1 MCVLKSACV
10 FHLCRAGIAGLLP
23 QIRADITAHATDN
36 PLSQAI
42 CTELL
47 VMLELVRECVVS
59 ETKAHNHYN
68 FVSAHFWL
76 VVLTG
81 RFNRSKFRKR
91 YHCFSCWGAPRAL
104 HWLEYFICGCWHGVA
119 VQVTV
124 VGGITL
130 DQCTSSSW
138 FRSVWILCSTSL
150 DETKNKTSWGR

>member
-1 MCVLKSACV
+1 MCVLKSACDLYLCRGFSASSTSKLDDLQLNSMHLNFQWMSVDKMCVLKSACV

-68 FVSAHFWL
+68 FVSAHF
-76 VVLTG
+76 
-81 RFNRSKFRKR
+81 
-91 YHCFSCWGAPRAL
+91 
-104 HWLEYFICGCWHGVA
+104 
-119 VQVTV
+119 
-124 VGGITL
+124 
-130 DQCTSSSW
+130 
-138 FRSVWILCSTSL
+138 
-150 DETKNKTSWGR
+150 